1 MNQTD
6 ILRQIEGMEPKMQ
19 RAYLEQVR
27 GVVDAAVIAEIERY
41 IESNNQGA
49 LDDALTLGVFGL
61 LFELIRS
68 GYMAGGA
75 YETKQVPKA
84 TGRPEFDVRAPAAES
99 WLGDHIASLKAQ
111 MDRDLVDSVRVTVS
125 AGLQA
130 GRSPRQIAL
139 DLAGRVSKQ
148 TGKRTGGSVGLPGN
162 FAQYV
167 ADARTQLLS
176 GDREQLKK
184 YLTRTRRDRRFDSMV
199 LRALKAGKAVNKVD
213 VERIAGRYS
222 DRLLQTHAEMIART
236 EALESFSAGR
246 DRVYQQLVER
256 GLPIEA
262 ITKDWDTRRDEKVR
276 HSHSGM
282 QGQKRQL
289 GEPFVSA
296 AGALL
301 NYPGDRS
308 LGAGY
313 DETANCRCQAR
324 YSIRAN
330 YARRDAG
337 NLRGVIR

>member
-1 MNQTD
+1 MNQAE
-6 ILRQIEGMEPKMQ
+6 ILRQIEGMEPKLQ

-27 GVVDAAVIAEIERY
+27 GAVDAAVIAEIERY
-41 IESNNQGA
+41 IEAGDQGSLDGA
-49 LDDALTLGVFGL
+49 LALGGFGI

-75 YETKQVPKA
+75 YETKQVPKSSGK
-84 TGRPEFDVRAPAAES
+84 TDFDVRAPAADA
-99 WLGDHIASLKAQ
+99 WLGGHIESLKVQ
-111 MDRDLVDSVRVTVS
+111 MDRDLIDSVRVTVA

-148 TGKRTGGSVGLPGN
+148 TGKRTGGSIGLPGN
-162 FAQYV
+162 FAQYAV
-167 ADARTQLLS
+167 DARTQLLS
-176 GDREQLKK
+176 GDQDQMKK

-199 LRALKAGKAVNKVD
+199 TRAIQTGKPVNKAD
-213 VERIAGRYS
+213 VEKIVGRYS
-222 DRLLQTHAEMIART
+222 DRLLQTHAEMIARS

-246 DRVYQQLVER
+246 DRVYEQLVER
-256 GLPIEA
+256 GLPREA
-262 ITKDWDTRRDEKVR
+262 VTKDWDTRGDDKVR

-282 QGQKRQL
+282 QGQERPL
-289 GEPFVSA
+289 GQPFLST

-301 NYPGDRS
+301 RYPGDRS

-313 DETANCRCQAR
+313 NETANCRCQAR

-337 NLRGVIR
+337 NLRRVI